1 MRVIVVTTEAQVV
14 WASSRATGTPGCANA
29 GKRVLIL
36 MADLE
41 VRVIDVEGELLRHF
55 ELDPSVDY
63 QRRNRDRA

>member
-1 MRVIVVTTEAQVV
+1 MHHVGLGR
-14 WASSRATGTPGCANA
+14 ANA